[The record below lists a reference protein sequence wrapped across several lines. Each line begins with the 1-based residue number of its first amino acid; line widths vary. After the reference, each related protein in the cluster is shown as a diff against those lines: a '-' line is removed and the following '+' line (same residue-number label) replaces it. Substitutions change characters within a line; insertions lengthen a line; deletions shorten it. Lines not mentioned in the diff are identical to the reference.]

1 MAPSDVGIEVAPF
14 DAVRGGTPDDNAAD
28 DARDPRRRRRRARAT
43 SPLLNAGAAIYAG
56 GIADSLA
63 EGVEAA
69 REAIDS
75 GAAERTLDDY
85 VALSRELA
93 PA

>member
-1 MAPSDVGIEVAPF
+1 
-14 DAVRGGTPDDNAAD
+14 VRGGTPDDNARTTRAILAGED
-28 DARDPRRRRRRARAT
+28 GAPRDIAAF
-43 SPLLNAGAAIYAG
+43 NAGAAIYAG
-56 GIADSLA
+56 GLADSLA

-69 REAIDS
+69 QAAIDS
-75 GAAERTLDDY
+75 GAAQRTLDEY